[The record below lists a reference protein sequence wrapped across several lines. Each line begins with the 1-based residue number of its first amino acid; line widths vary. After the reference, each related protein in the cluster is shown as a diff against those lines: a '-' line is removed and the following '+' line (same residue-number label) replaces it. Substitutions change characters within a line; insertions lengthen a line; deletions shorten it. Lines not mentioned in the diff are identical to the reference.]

1 MTEIAG
7 VDASYAAL
15 TPAAAAALRADGIAV
30 FAQALWTGRE
40 QPAPRVTNLR
50 VAADHGF
57 ILLGYV
63 AITARG
69 GASDVDRARAGV
81 PDDLWARLVLTPI
94 DVELPGIAD
103 ATVRAAVERTA
114 ALGKRR
120 CVYTSYGHW
129 TGAQRNSTAFTD
141 CLLWNALYD
150 NDPDTDF
157 PRLPYG
163 GWSPAQVVG
172 EQWAKDQMVH
182 GLLADR
188 DTFVRELLLE
198 EEDRMYSDAEIDA
211 KVGAIVAQ
219 LAVLGR
225 KLDDVSRLLALV
237 LPKLADER
245 DAEVRALLDTL
256 RRSPQ

>member
-7 VDASYAAL
+7 VDTSYATL

-30 FAQALWTGRE
+30 FAQCLWTGRE
-40 QPAPRVTNLR
+40 QPPPRVTNLR
-50 VAADHGF
+50 VAAGHGF
-57 ILLGYV
+57 ILMGYV
-63 AITARG
+63 AVTARG

-81 PDDLWARLVLTPI
+81 PDDLWSRLVLTPV

-103 ATVRAAVERTA
+103 ASVRAAVERAA

-150 NDPDTDF
+150 NDPDVDF

-172 EQWAKDQMVH
+172 EQWAKDQLAR

-188 DTFVRELLLE
+188 DTFVRELLLG

-211 KVGAIVAQ
+211 KVGAVVAQ
-219 LAVLGR
+219 LARLGE

-237 LPKLADER
+237 LPKLADGR
-245 DAEVRALLDTL
+245 NAEVRALLESM
-256 RRSPQ
+256 RQA